1 MNVVKTALLCRVKR
15 LSEATT
21 EVAPI
26 QYQFGAMNRLEM
38 GENIGDLL
46 KGGYGTLSVGYIGL
60 YEVCKLMVG

>member
-1 MNVVKTALLCRVKR
+1 
-15 LSEATT
+15 
-21 EVAPI
+21 
-26 QYQFGAMNRLEM
+26 MNRLEM